1 MDAAL
6 VIIAAHE
13 DEVAPL
19 VIAALRSTSRR
30 LYLYF
35 AGKHPSAMLG
45 IAPSL
50 HLANKLSSFVRP
62 ASVSSVRASQSP
74 CAEQYCPQTCFKR

>member
-35 AGKHPSAMLG
+35 AGKNPSAMLG

-50 HLANKLSSFVRP
+50 QFGKQAVLFREASKCIFCKSITVALRRTILSSDLL
-62 ASVSSVRASQSP
+62 
-74 CAEQYCPQTCFKR
+74 